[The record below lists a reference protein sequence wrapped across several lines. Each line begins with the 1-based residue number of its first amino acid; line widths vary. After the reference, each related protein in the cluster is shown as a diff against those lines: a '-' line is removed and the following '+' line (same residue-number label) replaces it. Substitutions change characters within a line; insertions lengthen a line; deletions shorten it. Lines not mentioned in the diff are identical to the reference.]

1 MIAKPNIPEEI
12 GRVSLRLWREP
23 FKAGAG
29 WMMLVYLTDVPGAYL
44 IDHHKTWPLALRM
57 IIALLP
63 FAARLLYVRGM
74 VRWIR
79 GMDELHR
86 QITVSS
92 FAFSAI
98 TYLFLGAACSLMDRA
113 GVF

>member
-1 MIAKPNIPEEI
+1 MMTKPNVPEEI

-23 FKAGAG
+23 LKAGAG
-29 WMMLVYLTDVPGAYL
+29 WMMLSYLTDVPGAYL
-44 IDHHKTWPLALRM
+44 IELHKGWPLALRI

-63 FAARLLYVRGM
+63 FAASLLYVRGI

-86 QITVSS
+86 QITVAS
-92 FAFSAI
+92 FGFAAI
-98 TYLFLGAACSLMDRA
+98 AYL
-113 GVF
+113 